1 MQHWWQ
7 IATRNWRTRLG
18 RTALTVV
25 SIALGVGV
33 VVWVTCCYES
43 VRRGVT
49 EVVLQWIGRSHVV
62 VESSAG
68 VWAVFDADVEDLV
81 KTVPGISHVTTHT
94 QEYVMAA
101 AAASP
106 ADEGPNGHAPASQ
119 PSDADYLRIEVVGVI
134 PDRERLFRTYKLAEG
149 RFLDPSDAGAV
160 VVESQIARLFDVGL
174 GETIFLRHLEEPNPP
189 RAFTIV
195 GIVDRRRA
203 SANQA
208 MMAWARLGDVQTL
221 CKLPNQIKAID
232 VIVADPTVENI
243 RRIADR
249 ISILL
254 EQRETELES
263 SWTKPRLKVQT
274 TEAQHKKL
282 GAAQSL
288 LQFIMMLLSCVV
300 LLTAFFIM
308 AATMSMGV
316 TERITELGILRCIGM
331 TRWQLSGL
339 VLLQTLPLG
348 LVGTILGLPLG
359 LALQWL
365 TFQAVPDYLGQ
376 FVYAPWGMA
385 LAAVGGIATTLFGA
399 AVPAVRALRI
409 SPVEATRTAGDPRLI
424 RWVWGFAALGLV
436 LIAAHVII
444 GRMMVSE
451 ASMLLDI
458 QAIAGIALLYIGCAL
473 IVPAVV
479 LVLGRAVVAVAARV
493 LGLRPQL
500 LGDEIARSPFRS
512 AAICC
517 GLMVGLSLIVGLVVW
532 GESVKRGWQ
541 FPKEFP
547 DALLYSYS
555 PLPLDKVRALRD
567 SEGIAEF
574 TVTDDFP
581 FSLKPPTRNPLLQT
595 FSVMERFSR
604 FLAIDPDTGLAIVR
618 LSFLEGDEHTARADL
633 ERGGHVLIT
642 REFSQAQKKG
652 VGDKVTIWVGSKKAT
667 FTISG
672 VVASPGLDI
681 AISFFNA
688 GTYFQTYSVGAM
700 IGTLADAE
708 RLFNRK
714 HGKLILF
721 NFDLPPGDGA
731 SKYYEDAPTFGGQTE
746 MGAQGLPTFALG
758 PGKVVGDGPEEQVV
772 NRMLERLDFPP
783 KAFVTARELKQQ
795 IDRNISR
802 VTLLLSVIPVVALL
816 IAAFGLG
823 NLMAANVA
831 SRYRELAILRA
842 IGVTKNQMSRMVLG
856 EALVLAIFGS
866 ALGLGLGLLL
876 GRTSNAITE
885 LIWGFRP
892 DFSVPWQL
900 AGAGAA
906 LATLL
911 CMLAAVLP
919 ARYAGRS
926 NIVAALS
933 EA

>member
-1 MQHWWQ
+1 MQHWLQ
-7 IATRNWRTRLG
+7 IATRSWRTKLG
-18 RTALTVV
+18 RTALTTM

-43 VRRGVT
+43 VRRGVN

-68 VWAVFDADVEDLV
+68 VWAVFDDDVEDLV
-81 KTVPGISHVTTHT
+81 KTVPGISHLTTYT
-94 QEYVMAA
+94 REFVEAA
-101 AAASP
+101 APPSP
-106 ADEGPNGHAPASQ
+106 TDE
-119 PSDADYLRIEVVGVI
+119 DYIRIEVTGVI
-134 PDRERLFRTYKLAEG
+134 PDRELLFRTYKLPEG
-149 RFLDPSDAGAV
+149 RFLRPSDSGAIV
-160 VVESQIARLFDVGL
+160 IERQIARRFKVGL
-174 GETIFLRHLEEPNPP
+174 GQTILLRHHEAPNPP
-189 RAFTIV
+189 RTFTIV

-203 SANQA
+203 SDNQA
-208 MMAWARLGDVQTL
+208 PMAWAKLGDVQTL
-221 CKLPNQIKAID
+221 CKLPSKIKAVDI
-232 VIVADPTVENI
+232 IVTDPTVENI
-243 RRIADR
+243 RRIAAQ
-249 ISILL
+249 ISTLL
-254 EQRETELES
+254 EKREAGSES
-263 SWTKPRLKVQT
+263 GWITPKLKVQT

-308 AATMSMGV
+308 SATMSMGV
-316 TERITELGILRCIGM
+316 TERITELGVLRCIGM
-331 TRWQLSGL
+331 TRRQLAGL

-348 LVGTILGLPLG
+348 IAGTLLGLPLG

-365 TFQAVPDYLGQ
+365 TLQAVPDYLGQ

-385 LAAVGGIATTLFGA
+385 LAATGGIATTLFGA

-409 SPVEATRTAGDPRLI
+409 SPVEATRTAGDPRLL
-424 RWVWGFAALGLV
+424 RWVWGFAVWGLV
-436 LIAAHVII
+436 MIAAHVLIR
-444 GRMMVSE
+444 RMMTGEV
-451 ASMLLDI
+451 SMLLNV
-458 QAIAGIALLYIGCAL
+458 QAIASIAFLYLGCAL
-473 IVPAVV
+473 IVPAIV
-479 LVLGRAVVAVAARV
+479 LALGRAVVAVAARL

-500 LGDEIARSPFRS
+500 LGDEIARTPFRS

-547 DALLYSYS
+547 DALLYSYA
-555 PLPLDKVRALRD
+555 PLPLAKVQALRD
-567 SEGIAEF
+567 TEGVAEF

-581 FSLKPPTRNPLLQT
+581 FSLRPPTKKPLWQR
-595 FSVMERFSR
+595 FSVVEKFSR

-618 LSFLEGDEHTARADL
+618 LLFLEGDERTARADL
-633 ERGGHVLIT
+633 QRGGHVLVT
-642 REFSQAQKKG
+642 REFAQAQQKG
-652 VGDKVTIWVGSKKAT
+652 LGDKVTIWVGSKKAR
-667 FTISG
+667 FTIAG

-688 GTYFQTYSVGAM
+688 GTFFQTYAVGAM
-700 IGTLADAE
+700 IGTLSDAE
-708 RLFNRK
+708 RIFNRK
-714 HGKLILF
+714 YGKLILF
-721 NFDLPPGDGA
+721 NFDLPPSDNA
-731 SKYYEDAPTFGGQTE
+731 TTDYADSTAIDEQTLTD
-746 MGAQGLPTFALG
+746 AQGRPTFAFG
-758 PGKVVGDGPEEQVV
+758 PGPVAGDGPEEQVV
-772 NRMLERLDFPP
+772 NRMLKQLGYPP
-783 KAFVTARELKQQ
+783 KAFVTARQLKQQ

-802 VTLLLSVIPVVALL
+802 VTLLLSAIPIVALL

-831 SRYRELAILRA
+831 SRSREMAVLRA
-842 IGVTKNQMSRMVLG
+842 IGVTKSQMSRMVLA

-876 GRTSNAITE
+876 GRTSNAMTE

-892 DFSVPWQL
+892 EFTIPWQL

-906 LATLL
+906 LATIL
-911 CMLAAVLP
+911 CMIAALLP
-919 ARYAGRS
+919 ARYASRS

>member
-1 MQHWWQ
+1 MRHWLQ
-7 IATRNWRTRLG
+7 IAMRSWRTKLG
-18 RTALTVV
+18 RTALTIA

-49 EVVLQWIGRSHVV
+49 EVVLQWIGRSHVI

-68 VWAVFDADVEDLV
+68 VWAVFDDDIEDLV
-81 KTVPGISHVTTHT
+81 KSVPGISHVTTRT
-94 QEYVMAA
+94 REYVEAA
-101 AAASP
+101 PLPSP
-106 ADEGPNGHAPASQ
+106 TNGRPPATQ
-119 PSDADYLRIEVVGVI
+119 PSDEDYIRIEVTGVV
-134 PDRERLFRTYKLAEG
+134 PDKELLFRTYKLSKG
-149 RFLDPSDAGAV
+149 RFLRPSDTGAIV
-160 VVESQIARLFDVGL
+160 IEKQIARRFNIGL
-174 GETIFLRHLEEPNPP
+174 GGTILLRHHEPPNPP

-195 GIVDRRRA
+195 GIVNRRRA

-208 MMAWARLGDVQTL
+208 MMAWAKLGDVQTI
-221 CKLPNQIKAID
+221 CKLPKQIKAVDI
-232 VIVADPTVENI
+232 IVADPTVENI
-243 RRIADR
+243 HRIAGQ
-249 ISILL
+249 ISTLIKKH
-254 EQRETELES
+254 EAESQS
-263 SWTKPRLKVQT
+263 SWTKPKLKVQT

-308 AATMSMGV
+308 SATMSMGV
-316 TERITELGILRCIGM
+316 TERITELGVLRCIGM
-331 TRWQLSGL
+331 TRRQLAGL

-348 LVGTILGLPLG
+348 IAGTLLGLPLG

-365 TFQAVPDYLGQ
+365 TLQAVPDYLGQ

-385 LAAVGGIATTLFGA
+385 LAAAGGIATTLFGA

-409 SPVEATRTAGDPRLI
+409 SPVEATRTAGDPRLL
-424 RWVWGFAALGLV
+424 RWVWAFAALGL
-436 LIAAHVII
+436 LMIAAHVLIR
-444 GRMMVSE
+444 RMMTDQV
-451 ASMLLDI
+451 SMLLNV
-458 QAIAGIALLYIGCAL
+458 QAIAGIACLYVGCAL

-479 LVLGRAVVAVAARV
+479 LVLGRVVVAVAARL

-500 LGDEIARSPFRS
+500 LGDEIARAPFRS

-547 DALLYSYS
+547 DALLYCYS
-555 PLPLDKVRALRD
+555 PLPLDEVRALRNTK
-567 SEGIAEF
+567 GIAEF

-581 FSLKPPTRNPLLQT
+581 FSLRPPTKNALLRR
-595 FSVMERFSR
+595 FSVVEQFSR
-604 FLAIDPDTGLAIVR
+604 FLAIDPDSGLAIVR
-618 LSFLEGDEHTARADL
+618 LTFLEGDERTARADL
-633 ERGGHVLIT
+633 ERGGHVLVT
-642 REFSQAQKKG
+642 REFSQAQDKHL
-652 VGDKVTIWVGSKKAT
+652 GDKVTIWVGSKKAR
-667 FTISG
+667 FTIAG

-688 GTYFQTYSVGAM
+688 GTYFQTYAVGAM
-700 IGTLADAE
+700 IGTLADAN
-708 RLFNRK
+708 RLFDRK
-714 HGKLILF
+714 VGKLILF
-721 NFDLPPGDGA
+721 NFDLPESATSAATYDDVPTPG
-731 SKYYEDAPTFGGQTE
+731 EQTQTTP
-746 MGAQGLPTFALG
+746 QGRPTFALG
-758 PGKVVGDGPEEQVV
+758 PGPVAGDGPEEQVV
-772 NRMLERLDFPP
+772 NRMLKQLGYPP
-783 KAFVTARELKQQ
+783 KAFVTARQLKQQ

-802 VTLLLSVIPVVALL
+802 VTLLLSAIPIVALL

-831 SRYRELAILRA
+831 SRSREMAILRA
-842 IGVTKNQMSRMVLG
+842 IGVTKSQMSRMVLG

-866 ALGLGLGLLL
+866 GLGLGLGLLL
-876 GRTSNAITE
+876 GRTSNAMTE

-892 DFSVPWQL
+892 EFTIPWQL

-906 LATLL
+906 LATIL
-911 CMLAAVLP
+911 CMIAALLP
-919 ARYAGRS
+919 ARYASRS

-933 EA
+933 GA